1 MKNQKKKSGTAACA
15 KRLRSAASN
24 RCRAFQTT
32 SLIPC
37 ANAPGNDLRVAQ
49 PADQL
54 NSRFSLQQN
63 HTPWF
68 MHSTTRRTSH
78 YMVRV
83 VLCCSVLCCSV
94 LCCSMLSSAALQA
107 LCCALCGAVLCY
119 GLCCALCRDVST
131 NCKNVTVKT
140 YI

>member
-1 MKNQKKKSGTAACA
+1 MCPDFSIRNLKSLLPGQAEFEVRTPRFQNANEMVIFTGTAACA

-24 RCRAFQTT
+24 RCRAFRTP
-32 SLIPC
+32 LIIPC

-63 HTPWF
+63 NIAWF

-78 YMVRV
+78 YVVRV
-83 VLCCSVLCCSV
+83 VLCCSVLCCYV

-107 LCCALCGAVLCY
+107 LCCAL
-119 GLCCALCRDVST
+119 
-131 NCKNVTVKT
+131 
-140 YI
+140 